1 MPRLQ
6 GKISEKARSIAAM
19 TDFFRYPHTAHL
31 AWLAD
36 GQPRDDKVLSSA
48 EATEF
53 LAGEIV
59 VEEKLDGANLG
70 FSVGRDGSLRVQNRG
85 QYLVPPFV
93 GQFTRLGDWL
103 SAHQDSLLDVL
114 TESLVIFGEW
124 CAARHSLDYDKLPD
138 WWMVFDVYDRQ
149 AQRFLST
156 GRRDQLARALG
167 AAQVP
172 CLHRA
177 RVDLA
182 QLKEW
187 VASEASRFRNG
198 PIEGLVL
205 RREDPQWLIDRAKLV
220 RPSFTQSIAD
230 HWRKRSITWNR
241 VAYPTGSPL
250 SPKYQITAG

>member
-6 GKISEKARSIAAM
+6 EKVSEQVRPTAAV
-19 TDFFRYPHTAHL
+19 TAFFRYPHTPHL
-31 AWLAD
+31 AWLSD
-36 GQPRDDKVLSSA
+36 GQPRDDKVLSPA

-53 LAGEIV
+53 LAGKIV

-85 QYLVPPFV
+85 QYLSPPFV
-93 GQFTRLGDWL
+93 GQFRRLGDWL
-103 SAHQDSLLDVL
+103 SVHQGSLLDVL

-124 CAARHSLDYDKLPD
+124 CAARHSLDYDTLPD

-156 GRRDQLARALG
+156 PRRDQLARALEL
-167 AAQVP
+167 ASVP
-172 CLHRA
+172 CLHHA
-177 RVDLA
+177 RVDLS

-187 VASEASRFRNG
+187 VASESSRFRNG
-198 PIEGLVL
+198 PLEGLVL

-220 RPSFTQSIAD
+220 RPGFTQSITE
-230 HWRKRSITWNR
+230 HWRKRAITWNR
-241 VAYPTGSPL
+241 VSYPTGSPL
-250 SPKYQITAG
+250 LPNCQVTMR